1 MPQFM
6 RQSEYFSLV
15 MLMMLKHYHIGLKVK
30 TVNVGFLFLVP
41 CLYVLKDKNAM
52 IGDFF
57 YHLHKKLPMIDSF
70 PGIKKISCTYGYCL
84 RVIL

>member
-30 TVNVGFLFLVP
+30 PSMLVFFLVP
-41 CLYVLKDKNAM
+41 CLYVFKDKNAM

-70 PGIKKISCTYGYCL
+70 PG
-84 RVIL
+84 

>member
-1 MPQFM
+1 
-6 RQSEYFSLV
+6 
-15 MLMMLKHYHIGLKVK
+15 
-30 TVNVGFLFLVP
+30 
-41 CLYVLKDKNAM
+41 M

-84 RVIL
+84 RAVSYTHLDEVDESVRRHSHLVL